1 MTRLERLYAAL
12 VAAFVVTFSLGLPA
26 TAGLMVT
33 IIVAANMVL
42 AFVVWVKTSLRYPPN
57 PKRVLPIY
65 FVVTALLML
74 HIGEEYIWDFG
85 PRIAGITGTS
95 WSAREQAITFAVL
108 LPLVWIG
115 GAALTAIRHPI
126 GGFVFWFIFIAM
138 ILGEP
143 THYVVFP
150 LRESGRYDYFPGMWS
165 ALIPLVPAI
174 WGMWMMIVDYRQ
186 QRTEAGQAKTQRAGE
201 SQLP

>member
-1 MTRLERLYAAL
+1 MTKIERLYVAL
-12 VAAFVVTFSLGLPA
+12 VAVFIVTFSMGLPS
-26 TAGLMVT
+26 TAGLLVT
-33 IIVAANMVL
+33 FIVGGNMVL
-42 AFVVWVKTSLRYPPN
+42 AFVVWVRTSLRYPPN

-65 FVVTALLML
+65 FIVAAFLMA
-74 HIGEEYIWDFG
+74 HIGEEYIWNFG
-85 PRIAGITGTS
+85 PRIASITGTS
-95 WSAREQAITFAVL
+95 WSPREQAITFAIL

-143 THYVVFP
+143 THYIVFP
-150 LRESGRYDYFPGMWS
+150 LREGGRYHYFPGMWS

-174 WGMWMMIVDYRQ
+174 WGMWMMITDYRQ
-186 QRTEAGQAKTQRAGE
+186 QRAEAVGATPQPAVQAQPR
-201 SQLP
+201 